1 MLQKQFPNLSDF
13 INYVL
18 GLTFHVGAGQ
28 LQLCFSLW
36 LCTICFIHFGFQ
48 AEVAVIYSY
57 LGSDDHMA
65 VLNVSAYMVHKS
77 LLHTIYSLVK
87 KSSLAKPV
95 SVG

>member
-1 MLQKQFPNLSDF
+1 MEGRF
-13 INYVL
+13 L
-18 GLTFHVGAGQ
+18 G
-28 LQLCFSLW
+28 
-36 LCTICFIHFGFQ
+36 Q

-95 SVG
+95 SVGYSFLPLGVHECLMAGRRGWIIFLRGKQQMMGTMV